1 MEDTKGNTPMKFNKL
16 FVVYD
21 PTQSEQPALERAAAI
36 AQELSVKLYLY
47 ACIYEDLDH
56 APKDSKERVRLI
68 SRQKDTLTQ
77 AVILLRG
84 RGVDVTTE
92 VEWDN
97 DWYRAV
103 VRASL
108 RSGADVV
115 LKSSYHHSSAQRVLK
130 KTSDWTLI
138 RECHCPVLLVKQ
150 GDVGGMNKVL
160 AAIDIR
166 DDSGAYSQLNEH
178 ILGFSRQVL
187 DSRNAEVH
195 FINAFKD
202 LKSTPDRNALV
213 RSCGVDSERVHIRM
227 GEPGQVIVDSARELG
242 AGLVVVGNSART
254 GLSAVISGNTVE
266 KVLDKL
272 DCDVLSMP

>member
-1 MEDTKGNTPMKFNKL
+1 MKFNNL

-21 PTQSEQPALERAAAI
+21 PTQTEQPALERGAAI
-36 AQELSVKLYLY
+36 AQELSVNLHLY
-47 ACIYEDLDH
+47 ACIYSDLDD
-56 APKDSKERVRLI
+56 ASEDSEERVRLV
-68 SRQKDTLTQ
+68 SRQKEALTH
-77 AVILLRG
+77 AVTLLRG
-84 RGVDVTTE
+84 RGVNVTTQ
-92 VEWDN
+92 VEWDKN
-97 DWYRAV
+97 WYQAV

-108 RSGADVV
+108 QNRADVV
-115 LKSSYHHSSAQRVLK
+115 LKSSYQHTSAQRVLK

-150 GDVGGMNKVL
+150 GDTRDMNKVL

-166 DDSGAYSQLNEH
+166 DDNGNYGELNEH

-227 GEPGQVIVDSARELG
+227 GEPDQVIVDSARELG
-242 AGLVVVGNSART
+242 AGLVVVGNSARS
-254 GLSAVISGNTVE
+254 GLSAVINGNTVE
-266 KVLDKL
+266 RILDKL